1 MARLASG
8 SEEQARQWK
17 VSKVVDVK
25 LTPQMGFR
33 LVYDIPGCEVVLI
46 FGVTVG
52 GLSLL
57 LVNDDRQVCGWKA
70 LGRGSKAASMIV
82 LTFQIH
88 LIHVHDRNLT
98 VGRRYAFISLVTSPS
113 FDLSPAPVR
122 VSWRRLC
129 RLCRVLG

>member
-33 LVYDIPGCEVVLI
+33 LVYEIPGSEVVLI

-98 VGRRYAFISLVTSPS
+98 AGRR
-113 FDLSPAPVR
+113 
-122 VSWRRLC
+122 
-129 RLCRVLG
+129 